1 MTWLCFSREEFGGKE
16 WHEMEQAGWT
26 YRKVSMLEG
35 EGYVISP
42 WLNETLENS
51 GCKTTAL
58 KQQAEGKAN
67 GFWM

>member
-1 MTWLCFSREEFGGKE
+1 
-16 WHEMEQAGWT
+16 MEKAGWT
-26 YRKVSMLEG
+26 FRKVSMLEG

-42 WLNETLENS
+42 WLNETLES
-51 GCKTTAL
+51 STAL

>member
-1 MTWLCFSREEFGGKE
+1 
-16 WHEMEQAGWT
+16 MEQAGWAF
-26 YRKVSMLEG
+26 RKVSMLEG
-35 EGYVISP
+35 EGHVISP
-42 WLNETLENS
+42 RPNETLENN